1 MELSVA
7 DKIRSL
13 LRDKNVPIIE
23 LGHRLGKSKQN
34 MSNKLKRDNYS
45 INELKEIAK
54 VMDCTLEVN
63 FIDKEGNKF

>member
-13 LRDKNVPIIE
+13 LRYKNVPIIE
-23 LGHRLGKSKQN
+23 LGYRLGKSKQN

-45 INELKEIAK
+45 INELKEIAEA
-54 VMDCTLEVN
+54 MDCTLEVN
-63 FIDKEGNKF
+63 FVDKDGNKY

>member
-13 LRDKNVPIIE
+13 LRNKNVPIIE

-45 INELKEIAK
+45 INELKEIAE
-54 VMDCTLEVN
+54 VMDCTLEVY
-63 FIDKEGNKF
+63 FVDEDGNKF

>member
-1 MELSVA
+1 MELSVTE
-7 DKIRSL
+7 KIRSL
-13 LRDKNVPIIE
+13 LKNKNVPIIE
-23 LGHRLGKSKQN
+23 LGSRLGKSKQN
-34 MSNKLKRDNYS
+34 MSNKLKRDNYT